1 MKVEEVRALADQDA
15 IAKYLANIVPASE
28 IGPRKNGFDFR
39 VGFSRIPTKPKPY
52 RAWLE
57 KRLEGE
63 QAQLERDRAIYEE
76 QRLGGLEAL
85 TDIDL
90 LYAAGN
96 ATEAAKSA
104 METIFYLKGAHI
116 SAGLSKL
123 EGIRN
128 ELQRLD
134 AESAQERANKQS
146 QDDEVVPVGYEMVDV
161 VLPARQAFI
170 VKKWAEAAQAKIKAK
185 GKNK

>member
-1 MKVEEVRALADQDA
+1 MRELADQDA
-15 IAKYLANIVPASE
+15 IAKYLGNIVPASE

-39 VGFSRIPTKPKPY
+39 VGCGRVPTKPKPY
-52 RAWLE
+52 KAWLE
-57 KRLEGE
+57 KRLASELDGL
-63 QAQLERDRAIYEE
+63 ARDRARYEE
-76 QRLGGLEAL
+76 HRLGGLAAL

-96 ATEAAKSA
+96 ATDAAKVA

-116 SAGLSKL
+116 SAGLSKI
-123 EGIRN
+123 EGIRK

-134 AESAQERANKQS
+134 AKADQELADQ
-146 QDDEVVPVGYEMVDV
+146 VPYGFEMVDV

-170 VKKWAEAAQAKIKAK
+170 VKKWAEGAQARIKAK
-185 GKNK
+185 GKK